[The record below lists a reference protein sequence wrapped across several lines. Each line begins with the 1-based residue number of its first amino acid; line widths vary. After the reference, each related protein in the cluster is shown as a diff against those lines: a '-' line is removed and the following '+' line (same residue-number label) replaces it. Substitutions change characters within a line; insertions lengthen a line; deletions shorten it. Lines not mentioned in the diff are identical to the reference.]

1 MLGEAEKQFKKTQ
14 IKGGEMKA
22 TTSVMKNTLEGINS
36 VDTTRGKMSELED
49 NRNNPNK
56 TQRVFKIL
64 TEHP

>member
-1 MLGEAEKQFKKTQ
+1 
-14 IKGGEMKA
+14 MKA

-64 TEHP
+64 TEHPYMDNFKWPNIPGSGIPK